1 MEENYN
7 SDNKNTKHEIKEK
20 KIISNEIS
28 QFSEKCQFLY
38 DCIQKDKGKIYIKN
52 KDKNINIKINNKS
65 FCKIF
70 QQASLIS
77 DLSNYIIRAIFDETT
92 VEIGSSTELYD
103 DNNEKMFQIIKSRNE
118 FPVSLSKYM
127 DLENEQKIKKQIF
140 LKSKSIKNILSKIG
154 PLSDTI
160 TYIEIS
166 LTEITVDIDSTKIS
180 THYIINRYNFLTDNK
195 KTFYVSCNKENELKK
210 CPISYYSIKKIMDLA
225 EKNPNQKDQHISF
238 GLANEESKKL
248 EENNRLYLN
257 KLTKGGEYME
267 IFNKFKENEKIN
279 LENILGKKVEIKRM
293 KKSDNNE
300 MDQIFNT
307 CEEILN
313 KKNDKEINN
322 NINNIDKIDKD
333 EKLKRIE
340 NKKKEIGDA
349 INNRYN
355 RFIEIMHNNKDKK
368 YINLQ
373 YLDLMEDF
381 NKKNSKYK
389 IDYYKVKND
398 RFKDVLIPAECIN
411 DYIRYKTEYEK
422 KQFVLVNL
430 NNAENEVQYLVNVK
444 DLKKLYDE
452 WTDLEKEQIIDTEN
466 PQFEGKKINLEK
478 LNIVDIGQIKELPE
492 QPDLIKKMKEEKE
505 KNIGDEESLKIF
517 EKYPQIY
524 KNVNDK
530 EFIRVRRIIKK
541 KKKNK

>member
-1 MEENYN
+1 
-7 SDNKNTKHEIKEK
+7 
-20 KIISNEIS
+20 
-28 QFSEKCQFLY
+28 
-38 DCIQKDKGKIYIKN
+38 
-52 KDKNINIKINNKS
+52 
-65 FCKIF
+65 
-70 QQASLIS
+70 
-77 DLSNYIIRAIFDETT
+77 
-92 VEIGSSTELYD
+92 
-103 DNNEKMFQIIKSRNE
+103 
-118 FPVSLSKYM
+118 
-127 DLENEQKIKKQIF
+127 
-140 LKSKSIKNILSKIG
+140 
-154 PLSDTI
+154 
-160 TYIEIS
+160 
-166 LTEITVDIDSTKIS
+166 
-180 THYIINRYNFLTDNK
+180 
-195 KTFYVSCNKENELKK
+195 
-210 CPISYYSIKKIMDLA
+210 
-225 EKNPNQKDQHISF
+225 
-238 GLANEESKKL
+238 
-248 EENNRLYLN
+248 
-257 KLTKGGEYME
+257 
-267 IFNKFKENEKIN
+267 
-279 LENILGKKVEIKRM
+279 M

-313 KKNDKEINN
+313 KKNDKEIDKNNN
-322 NINNIDKIDKD
+322 NINNIDND

-430 NNAENEVQYLVNVK
+430 NNSENEVQYLVSVK

>member
-20 KIISNEIS
+20 KIISNEIN

-77 DLSNYIIRAIFDETT
+77 ELSNYIIRAIFDETT

-118 FPVSLSKYM
+118 FPVSLAKYM
-127 DLENEQKIKKQIF
+127 DLENEQRIKKQII

-180 THYIINRYNFLTDNK
+180 THYIINKYNFLTDNK
-195 KTFYVSCNKENELKK
+195 KTFYVSCNKEKELKK
-210 CPISYYSIKKIMDLA
+210 CPISYYSIIKIMDLA

-257 KLTKGGEYME
+257 KLTKGGEHME
-267 IFNKFKENEKIN
+267 IFNKFIENEKIN

-322 NINNIDKIDKD
+322 NINNIDNINNINNN

-430 NNAENEVQYLVNVK
+430 NNAENEVQYLVSVK
-444 DLKKLYDE
+444 DLKKLYD
-452 WTDLEKEQIIDTEN
+452 
-466 PQFEGKKINLEK
+466 
-478 LNIVDIGQIKELPE
+478 
-492 QPDLIKKMKEEKE
+492 
-505 KNIGDEESLKIF
+505 
-517 EKYPQIY
+517 
-524 KNVNDK
+524 
-530 EFIRVRRIIKK
+530 
-541 KKKNK
+541 